1 MFRNLPPAEFVE
13 KDLIELGKQMVSN
26 APLVPENKIDPAESK
41 TPAGYTYLGQFI
53 AHDLTFDP
61 ASSLQ
66 HENDPD
72 ALVDFRTPR
81 FDLDCMYGR
90 GPADQPYL
98 YESDDVRLVMGEEL
112 QGKNHRDVPRSTS
125 QRAIIGDPRND
136 ENVIIS
142 QMHGLFMRFHN
153 RMASISRDKFEAVQQ
168 TVRWHYQWVVL
179 YDFLRRIVNP
189 DTYNEVLPHVR
200 KKSNPFTDRPNLRLY
215 KVRDR
220 AYLPIEFSAA
230 AYRFGHST
238 VRRRY
243 RLNTDPQPGVSG
255 PFEVLGE
262 KNPLDDLR
270 GFRSFQT
277 NWAIQWELFFE
288 GLSGK
293 RVQKPL
299 TKHQVQRAHKIG
311 TQLSEPLSRL
321 PRSIASHG
329 HIALLSQR
337 NLLRGW
343 RLGLPSGQAVS
354 VAMGIE
360 PIRDANLKIG
370 RNKRE
375 AVRLVDRFPR
385 FSGNAPLWYYVLAE
399 AQHEFD
405 GEYLGPVGGRI
416 VMETFVGLMLED
428 GCSLLRQ
435 NPLWKP
441 HGVKGWEF
449 GMPELIKMAIHD

>member
-1 MFRNLPPAEFVE
+1 SAHRPHGTIRGSEHPPRSRSFEGRFGRMFRNLPLAEFVE

-168 TVRWHYQWVVL
+168 TVRWHYQWLVL
-179 YDFLRRIVNP
+179 YDFLRRIVTP

-215 KVRDR
+215 KVRD
-220 AYLPIEFSAA
+220 
-230 AYRFGHST
+230 
-238 VRRRY
+238 
-243 RLNTDPQPGVSG
+243 
-255 PFEVLGE
+255 
-262 KNPLDDLR
+262 
-270 GFRSFQT
+270 
-277 NWAIQWELFFE
+277 
-288 GLSGK
+288 
-293 RVQKPL
+293 
-299 TKHQVQRAHKIG
+299 
-311 TQLSEPLSRL
+311 
-321 PRSIASHG
+321 
-329 HIALLSQR
+329 
-337 NLLRGW
+337 
-343 RLGLPSGQAVS
+343 
-354 VAMGIE
+354 
-360 PIRDANLKIG
+360 
-370 RNKRE
+370 
-375 AVRLVDRFPR
+375 
-385 FSGNAPLWYYVLAE
+385 
-399 AQHEFD
+399 
-405 GEYLGPVGGRI
+405 
-416 VMETFVGLMLED
+416 
-428 GCSLLRQ
+428 
-435 NPLWKP
+435 
-441 HGVKGWEF
+441 
-449 GMPELIKMAIHD
+449 